1 MDCGRK
7 QIFVISFLLVDD
19 RSLFRP
25 IILSFVW
32 LVGINVVT
40 SRLENM
46 TKEERDN
53 LTPDN
58 VTASA
63 VQVIKAAIL
72 QSQQRALKAIN
83 QEQLALYYGIGRYV
97 SANTRKK
104 NWGKGVLAAIS
115 EQLRKELPGLK
126 GFSERNLKNM
136 RTFYEEWR
144 MLENFNSAGGT
155 AEFTEVNTKSAVQ
168 TAKLEAEGEIRQLQ
182 LTNLPDFPIVAFLNI
197 SFTHHTAI
205 LSQVKSYEE
214 RKFYIQFAA
223 DYKIKTEELEQLM
236 KDDLYNHQGNIPNN
250 FKKTIPD
257 QLQAYRA
264 ITMFKDDYLLDFI
277 NTEELFVRDKDR
289 DEKLIEQGII
299 NNVKNFIM
307 TFGKDF
313 TFVGNQYH
321 LEKFGVE
328 QFPDLLFFN
337 RELSALVCVEL
348 KDGPFKTAYLGQL
361 AGYLRILDD
370 EVRKPNENPSIGI
383 VLCKSANKKF
393 VEYVIQDY
401 DRPMGVATYKTSADM
416 DDRLKKLLPSV
427 EELEKLL

>member
-1 MDCGRK
+1 M
-7 QIFVISFLLVDD
+7 ILL
-19 RSLFRP
+19 
-25 IILSFVW
+25 LSVQ
-32 LVGINVVT
+32 
-40 SRLENM
+40 
-46 TKEERDN
+46 TKEQPLLYVICELITTDA
-53 LTPDN
+53 
-58 VTASA
+58 TANA

-104 NWGKGVLAAIS
+104 NWGKGALAAIS

-126 GFSERNLKNM
+126 GFSATNLKNM
-136 RTFYEEWR
+136 RIFYEEWR
-144 MLENFNSAGGT
+144 MLENYNSSVQT
-155 AEFTEVNTKSAVQ
+155 DEFTEIND
-168 TAKLEAEGEIRQLQ
+168 EIRQLQ
-182 LTNLPDFPIVAFLNI
+182 LANLPDFPVAAFLSI

-214 RKFYIQFAA
+214 RKFYIQFAS
-223 DYKIKTEELEQLM
+223 DYKVKSEELEQLM
-236 KDDLYNHQGNIPNN
+236 KEGLYNHQGQLPNN

-257 QLQAYRA
+257 PLLAYRTIA
-264 ITMFKDDYLLDFI
+264 MFKDEYLLDYI

-416 DDRLKKLLPSV
+416 DDRLKKVLPSV
-427 EELEKLL
+427 EDLEKLL